1 MTRTT
6 RAIVITTG
14 MIAFTAAASF
24 APAKAQRTVQ
34 AQWYNVSTPKSGTC
48 PGIDWHVVVDADRTI
63 AGNLSWDRMRHTAT
77 LNPGTLKPDNT
88 FELTASEVG
97 GSKHA
102 TITGKV
108 LTQGSEFTI
117 TGTGTGCDNQTFHV
131 IASQQP

>member
-6 RAIVITTG
+6 RAIVITTS
-14 MIAFTAAASF
+14 MTAFIAAASF
-24 APAKAQRTVQ
+24 APVKAQRTVQ

-77 LNPGTLKPDNT
+77 LAGTLKPDNT
-88 FELTASEVG
+88 FELIASEVG

-108 LTQGSEFTI
+108 LRSGSEFTI
-117 TGTGTGCDNQTFHV
+117 TGSGTGCDNQTFSA